1 MSQTDN
7 EISAREHLM
16 RSLLVYYLVTI
27 AALCL
32 AGQDAAAQ
40 AGLAAAPVAGMVAPS
55 QEVMKPR
62 ETQRAVYPKQAGK
75 RTKAARKHA
84 KSRSLQ
90 LAALRT
96 PDLSLYPSTMLTEEE
111 AFKALEQELSLKVGK
126 QIHPSDYPAEA
137 RRSRWTGTSVVQ
149 VQVGTDGMIRDV
161 ELRRSSG
168 FDLLDEQALTIVR
181 RVAKV
186 FVPVRLRG
194 REHAVT
200 VPVGFYLKEA

>member
-1 MSQTDN
+1 
-7 EISAREHLM
+7 M
-16 RSLLVYYLVTI
+16 RSLLVHCLATI
-27 AALCL
+27 GALCL
-32 AGQDAAAQ
+32 SGQGAAAQ
-40 AGLAAAPVAGMVAPS
+40 AGRSAAPVGRIAAPS
-55 QEVMKPR
+55 QEAMKAKQVQP
-62 ETQRAVYPKQAGK
+62 TTFSKQAGK
-75 RTKAARKHA
+75 PTKATRKDARN
-84 KSRSLQ
+84 RSLQ
-90 LAALRT
+90 LAALGT
-96 PDLSLYPSTMLTEEE
+96 PSLSLYPSTVLTEEE

-149 VQVGTDGMIRDV
+149 VQVGTDGMIRSV
-161 ELRRSSG
+161 ELRHSSG

-186 FVPVRLRG
+186 FVPFRLRG

>member
-1 MSQTDN
+1 
-7 EISAREHLM
+7 M
-16 RSLLVYYLVTI
+16 RSRLVYCLATI
-27 AALCL
+27 GILCL
-32 AGQDAAAQ
+32 CGQGLMARAG
-40 AGLAAAPVAGMVAPS
+40 AGTAPVAGLVAPS
-55 QEVMKPR
+55 QEV
-62 ETQRAVYPKQAGK
+62 TRANQAPGAPYTRQPVK
-75 RTKAARKHA
+75 RKKAARNA
-84 KSRSLQ
+84 ASKSVK
-90 LAALRT
+90 LAALGT
-96 PDLSLYPSTMLTEEE
+96 PDLSLYPSAILTEEE

-137 RRSRWTGTSVVQ
+137 RRWRWTGTSVVR

-168 FDLLDEQALTIVR
+168 FDVLDEQALSIVR

-186 FVPVRLRG
+186 FVPFRLRG

>member
-1 MSQTDN
+1 
-7 EISAREHLM
+7 M
-16 RSLLVYYLVTI
+16 RGMLVYYLVTI
-27 AALCL
+27 GALCL
-32 AGQDAAAQ
+32 AWQEATAQ
-40 AGLAAAPVAGMVAPS
+40 AGLSAAPVGRMAAPS
-55 QEVMKPR
+55 QEVMKPKQG
-62 ETQRAVYPKQAGK
+62 QRSAYPKQAGK
-75 RTKAARKHA
+75 RTKATHKEA
-84 KSRSLQ
+84 KSTSLQ
-90 LAALRT
+90 LAALGS
-96 PDLSLYPSTMLTEEE
+96 PDLWLYPSTMLTEEE

-137 RRSRWTGTSVVQ
+137 RRSRWTGTSLVQ

-186 FVPVRLRG
+186 FVPFRLRG